1 MPYPDGRPQLVT
13 KPAGCTPEVTA
24 RFAAIMAS
32 GCYMETACA
41 MLGITRSVAY
51 FWFSEGESAVQ
62 ELGLETIALPAEN
75 PDEPPRLDPAALAQ
89 FTERD
94 QPYVRFWFEVSR
106 AMAKAELHAL
116 SLIRDAAIPKTK
128 DQRGGKTG
136 GEWTAAAWFLERRR
150 PEQWGRRQFD
160 HNVNHSGTVEIVPVF
175 GAEDPLRGG
184 EHHDPDADDSGG
196 NGSDS

>member
-1 MPYPDGRPQLVT
+1 
-13 KPAGCTPEVTA
+13 
-24 RFAAIMAS
+24 
-32 GCYMETACA
+32 METACA

-62 ELGLETIALPAEN
+62 ELGLETIALPSDN

-150 PEQWGRRQFD
+150 PEQWGRRTQ
-160 HNVNHSGTVEIVPVF
+160 VTGAGGGPVQVSWVEALAAACAEEEGAADGDGDIDVP
-175 GAEDPLRGG
+175 
-184 EHHDPDADDSGG
+184 
-196 NGSDS
+196 

>member
-1 MPYPDGRPQLVT
+1 MVSDMPYPDGRPQLVT

-62 ELGLETIALPAEN
+62 ELGLETITLPSDN

-116 SLIRDAAIPKTK
+116 SLIRDAAIPKTEE
-128 DQRGGKTG
+128 QRGGKTG

-150 PEQWGRRQFD
+150 PEQWGRRTQ
-160 HNVNHSGTVEIVPVF
+160 VTGAGGGPVQVSWVEALAAACAEEEGAADGDGDTDVP
-175 GAEDPLRGG
+175 
-184 EHHDPDADDSGG
+184 
-196 NGSDS
+196 